1 MAVPEASTGIAC
13 PFDQRQLERAFSPLF
28 QKSVPLRVCDV
39 LFGNINTII
48 KVEGNGQTYGLRVR
62 TQETVY
68 RYEPDLIKEGFVSW
82 LLSNRRNTADDTA
95 IATAFAKMRSSQR
108 GIISDHR
115 GILPA
120 LRYFDWSRQYLPHPY
135 CIYEWVDGVP
145 LWDTPEPH
153 LYGRVGQVLAHIHS
167 VQLSAFYADFLAIG
181 TQPVSWSARF
191 QAALE
196 KEVHA
201 AKGRL
206 RDEVIEQLRSLPIP
220 SVNPCLPYLVH
231 NDFAPGNIIVRDG
244 SIAAIIDWD
253 NAVIDAPHLDFVK
266 MKYWTARDRGGELA
280 HDPALFAAFMNGYG
294 ATGRKIVSSSLFKL
308 YEVLWLLRVFNFE
321 RSKEEQ
327 GLPRASGYP
336 TTFVYERFLGEVSRS
351 IG

>member
-1 MAVPEASTGIAC
+1 MAVPEASTAIAC

-48 KVEGNGQTYGLRVR
+48 KVEGNGQTYGLRAR
-62 TQETVY
+62 TQEAVY

-82 LLSNRRNTADDTA
+82 LLSNRTNTADDTA
-95 IATAFAKMRSSQR
+95 IATAFAKIKSSQR
-108 GIISDHR
+108 GVISDHR

-145 LWDTPEPH
+145 LWNVPESY
-153 LYGRVGQVLAHIHS
+153 LYARAGQVLAYIHG

-181 TQPVSWSARF
+181 TQPTSWSTRF

-201 AKGRL
+201 AEGRL
-206 RDEVIEQLRSLPIP
+206 RDEVIERLRNLPIP
-220 SVNPCLPYLVH
+220 SVNPCLPCLVH
-231 NDFAPGNIIVRDG
+231 NDFAPGNIIVRGG
-244 SIAAIIDWD
+244 SIAAVIDWD
-253 NAVIDAPHLDFVK
+253 NTVIDAPHLDFVK
-266 MKYWTARDRGGELA
+266 MKYWTARDGKGELTDNA
-280 HDPALFAAFMNGYG
+280 NLFSAFVDGYG
-294 ATGRKIVSSSLFKL
+294 PAGRTIVSSSLFTL

-336 TTFVYERFLGEVSRS
+336 AAFVYERFLREGSRS